1 MARFLEK
8 LNKNTKMPT
17 RFHLALFFALA
28 IILGA
33 SLAQAET
40 QTNPP
45 TSASRASAMTI
56 SQAAILG
63 VVEGLTEYLPVSS
76 TGHLLLAAKIMGI
89 GDSPSLTAAAASEE
103 KEAIDA
109 YTICIQAGAIVAVLG
124 LYFRRVGQ
132 MVAGLTGKDEAG
144 RRLLIN
150 IIVGF
155 LPAAVIG
162 LAANK
167 YIKEWLFGSWP
178 VVAAWFVG
186 GVLILAVHHWG
197 KGRSRTGLSVE
208 AMTWKMAL
216 VVGLM
221 QCLAMWP
228 GTSRSLVTI
237 VGGVISGLSLGAA
250 VEFSFLLGLITLS
263 AATAYDALKHG
274 HEMLAMLSPAAVA
287 TGLVFAFISAV
298 AAIRWMVGY
307 LNKHGMTI
315 FGYYRVILAL
325 VVGALLLSGHMN

>member
-1 MARFLEK
+1 
-8 LNKNTKMPT
+8 MPT
-17 RFHLALFFALA
+17 YFRLAPLVALV
-28 IILGA
+28 IFLGA
-33 SLAQAET
+33 TLAQAEP
-40 QTNPP
+40 QAAAPSP
-45 TSASRASAMTI
+45 TSPPKASRDSAMTI
-56 SQAAILG
+56 PQAAILG

-76 TGHLLLAAKIMGI
+76 TGHLLLAQKVMGI
-89 GDSPSLTAAAASEE
+89 GDSPGLTAAEA
-103 KEAIDA
+103 KELNDAIDA
-109 YTICIQAGAIVAVLG
+109 YTVCIQAGAIIAVLG
-124 LYFRRVGQ
+124 LYFRRVAQ
-132 MVAGLTGKDEAG
+132 MISGLTGKDEAG
-144 RRLLIN
+144 RRLLVN

-162 LAANK
+162 LLCDK
-167 YIKEWLFGSWP
+167 YIKAWLFGSWP
-178 VVAAWFVG
+178 VVTAWFVG
-186 GVLILAVHHWG
+186 GVLILAVHYWA
-197 KGRSRTGLSVE
+197 KRRPRPNLTLE

-221 QCLAMWP
+221 QCVAMWP

-237 VGGVISGLSLGAA
+237 AGGLMSGLSLGAA

-274 HEMLAMLSPAAVA
+274 HEMLTMFSPTALA
-287 TGLVFAFISAV
+287 TGLFFAFVSAV

-325 VVGALLLSGHMN
+325 VVGGLLFTGHMN